1 MMREAKKM
9 MQDPAFQAHCRQL
22 MEGQGFQQAMTQVK
36 TDLADPAKAKE
47 LEEKTKVA
55 IQKGEEELEQLQ
67 KQVESAKQEGP
78 LLEEM
83 NKKGVE
89 KQDTDSNDDYVKPA
103 PDTNVPDI
111 PDMPDI
117 PSLNIN

>member
-9 MQDPAFQAHCRQL
+9 MEDPAFQAHCRQL
-22 MEGQGFQQAMTQVK
+22 MEGQRFQQAMTQVK

-67 KQVESAKQEGP
+67 KQIEESAKKDEP
-78 LLEEM
+78 LEDK
-83 NKKGVE
+83 NNQKGIE
-89 KQDTDSNDDYVKPA
+89 SHDTDRNDDDKCQA
-103 PDTNVPDI
+103 ITGH
-111 PDMPDI
+111 
-117 PSLNIN
+117 